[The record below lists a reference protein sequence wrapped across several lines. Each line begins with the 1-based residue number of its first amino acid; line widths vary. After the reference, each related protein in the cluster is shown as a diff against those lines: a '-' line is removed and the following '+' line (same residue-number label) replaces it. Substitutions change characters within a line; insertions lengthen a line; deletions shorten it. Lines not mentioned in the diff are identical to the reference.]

1 MFINQNVFIE
11 VLLAA
16 HTPSMGNM
24 GFRSVLLND
33 MQRRNIWEVGRFPAY
48 LTDDICKDL
57 IMKSRNMLHYV
68 SMQGGVW
75 LMTHAGVK
83 SLLCDLD
90 NIQHS
95 KSVAIDFKTLQHTL
109 NQSCNTTEQGEKHPQ
124 DQKDSDQSY
133 QEDPSYSP

>member
-1 MFINQNVFIE
+1 MFINQYVFIE

-24 GFRSVLLND
+24 GFRSTVLND

-48 LTDDICKDL
+48 FTDDMCKEL

-95 KSVAIDFKTLQHTL
+95 KSVAIDFKTLQHNL
-109 NQSCNTTEQGEKHPQ
+109 IPSCNTIGQEETHPQ
-124 DQKDSDQSY
+124 DQKDYDQSS
-133 QEDPSYSP
+133 QADLSY